1 MKKSL
6 LALAVLGAF
15 ASAAQAQVTI
25 GGVIQADLKDYKISN
40 TNATRVVAPTNELR
54 IDDDYTSRFWL
65 TGTEDLGGGVS
76 ALFYVENRLNTDVG
90 SVGVSNGLANG
101 DTFVGLKGGFGQA
114 TVGRHSLMYTQG
126 FGTEGLAGN
135 GNVVAIPSSALATFS
150 ILSYA
155 GLRNVSESR
164 FANSI
169 KYTTPNFGGFSGS
182 LGYSTA
188 SAASEGQTTQG
199 LTAASTNANPDYAKG
214 QAFVLTGNYTNGPI
228 YLNAAYMANNTE
240 GHQTC
245 GAAVTA
251 AAGSSVYLTFP
262 GCVAGQ
268 RVVTQANADTRQ
280 VRVSGSYKF
289 PFGLKV
295 GAQID
300 KAQLKDVGANS
311 ATGTSGSSNVR
322 TAWEIPVSYAFGSS
336 TLLGSYTH
344 AGSLSNTSGNTGA
357 KMYTLGYDYAL
368 SKRTNVAVFYS
379 KIKNDAATPGV
390 ALSGGVYQPYLAGT
404 SGTGSALLPGE
415 SAATISLGVKHTF

>member
-25 GGVIQADLKDYKISN
+25 GGVFQEQVKDYKITSVN
-40 TNATRVVAPTNELR
+40 PTRVVTPVSEVR

-65 TGTEDLGGGVS
+65 TGTEDLGGGIS
-76 ALFYVENRLNTDVG
+76 ALFYIENRLNADVG
-90 SVGVSNGLANG
+90 PSGVSNGLSSG

-126 FGTEGLAGN
+126 FATEALAGN
-135 GNVVAIPSSALATFS
+135 GSIVAMPSSAFATFS

-155 GLRNVSESR
+155 GLRNVSEAR
-164 FANSI
+164 IANSI
-169 KYTTPNFGGFSGS
+169 KYTTPNFSGFTGS
-182 LGYSTA
+182 IGYSTA
-188 SAASEGQTTQG
+188 SGASEGQTTQG
-199 LTAASTNANPDYAKG
+199 LTAATTNANPSYGRGNAL
-214 QAFVLTGNYTNGPI
+214 VLTGNYTNGPI
-228 YLNAAYMANNTE
+228 YVNAAYLANNTE

-245 GAAVTA
+245 GAAVSA
-251 AAGSSVYLTFP
+251 AAGSTVYLTFP

-280 VRVSGSYKF
+280 ARLSGYYKF

-300 KAQLKDVGANS
+300 KAQLKNVGANS
-311 ATGTSGSSNVR
+311 LTGAAGTSNVR
-322 TAWEIPVSYAFGSS
+322 TAWEVPVSYAFGSS

-344 AGSLSNTSGNTGA
+344 AGSLSNTAGNTGA

-368 SKRTNVAVFYS
+368 SKRTNVGAFYTR
-379 KIKNDAATPGV
+379 IKNDAATTGV

-404 SGTGSALLPGE
+404 SGTGSALLQGE
-415 SAATISLGVKHTF
+415 TASTFSLGVKHTF